1 MIGDPRV
8 HDYPM
13 RRPLVLAM
21 FVLALAG
28 CGGKH
33 TAPPPPPP
41 PTTAPAAPTFMSV
54 SDRAECAVLERK
66 IRAVSQLV
74 SASVELMTQSLHPPE
89 LARRTG
95 DTQQNLLY
103 AASVLEL
110 MRVPDPLVPSRRRL
124 VLGLR
129 RFAGDFG
136 RAKRSVEHGDVATA
150 AQQLVDRPALAEV
163 SAAAKKID
171 RACRA

>member
-1 MIGDPRV
+1 
-8 HDYPM
+8 M
-13 RRPLVLAM
+13 RRPALLALLA
-21 FVLALAG
+21 LALAG

-33 TAPPPPPP
+33 TTTAPPPHPPAT
-41 PTTAPAAPTFMSV
+41 TTAPAAPVIATDE
-54 SDRAECAVLERK
+54 DRASCAVLETRL
-66 IRAVSQLV
+66 RAVSQLV
-74 SASVELMTQSLHPPE
+74 SGSVELMTQSLHPAE
-89 LARRTG
+89 LAKRTG
-95 DTQQNLLY
+95 DAQRNLLY

-129 RFAGDFG
+129 RFAGDFA
-136 RAKRSVEHGDVATA
+136 RAKRSVEHGDIASA

>member
-8 HDYPM
+8 HDYRM

-28 CGGKH
+28 CGGKQA
-33 TAPPPPPP
+33 APPPPPP
-41 PTTAPAAPTFMSV
+41 PTTAPAAPTLTSV
-54 SDRAECAVLERK
+54 SDRAECAALETK

-74 SASVELMTQSLHPPE
+74 SASVELMTQSVHPPE

-95 DTQQNLLY
+95 DTQRNLIY
-103 AASVLEL
+103 AATVIEL
-110 MRVPDPLVPSRRRL
+110 MRVPDPLTSSRRRL

-136 RAKRSVEHGDVATA
+136 RAKRSVEHGDIATA
-150 AQQLVDRPALAEV
+150 AQQLVDRPALTEV

>member
-1 MIGDPRV
+1 M
-8 HDYPM
+8 
-13 RRPLVLAM
+13 LVL
-21 FVLALAG
+21 VLVLAG

-33 TAPPPPPP
+33 TTAAPPPPATTART
-41 PTTAPAAPTFMSV
+41 TTAPPAPTLTSAEDRV
-54 SDRAECAVLERK
+54 SCAVLVTK
-66 IRAVSQLV
+66 LRAVSQLV
-74 SASVELMTQSLHPPE
+74 SGSVELMTQSLHPRE

-95 DTQQNLLY
+95 DTERNLLY
-103 AASVLEL
+103 AAAALEL
-110 MRVPDPLVPSRRRL
+110 MRVPDPLAQSRRRL

-136 RAKRSVEHGDVATA
+136 RAKKSVQRGDIATA

-171 RACRA
+171 RAC